1 MTGVTTCTCLILCIL
16 LFSTFSML
24 IFHCF
29 REQNGIYDAVKI
41 FHGQLEQMNVCIR
54 REHCIPPKYL
64 WSGLALA
71 NYTCFIDL
79 SNQFNPSICLIMHIN
94 FSIASILILWFRVI
108 HRLKTIAG
116 TCHFHLGFVLL
127 KCCQCGCTHIS
138 VCYVQNGLGKNALF

>member
-1 MTGVTTCTCLILCIL
+1 MTGVTTCACLILYIL

-29 REQNGIYDAVKI
+29 REQNGIYDVKF

-54 REHCIPPKYL
+54 REHCIPPKCL

-79 SNQFNPSICLIMHIN
+79 SNQLNPSICLIMHIN
-94 FSIASILILWFRVI
+94 FSIASILIFLNCTCI

-127 KCCQCGCTHIS
+127 KCCQSGCTHIS
-138 VCYVQNGLGKNALF
+138 VCCVQNRLGKNALF